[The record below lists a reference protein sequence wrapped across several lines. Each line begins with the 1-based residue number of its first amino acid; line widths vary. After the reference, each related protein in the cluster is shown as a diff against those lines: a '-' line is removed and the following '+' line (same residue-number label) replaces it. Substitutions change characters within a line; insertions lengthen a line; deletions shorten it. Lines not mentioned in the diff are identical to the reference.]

1 MVETSGAG
9 LREVGRGEMMRGIV
23 GMVLL
28 GCVAGHGMLSIPAP
42 RAGTQQA
49 GPNKGNVGPCGTATA
64 TAAAPSAELQA
75 GTATTVTWTLAAAH
89 AGPCN
94 IRIAQTDAAL
104 ADAPLLE
111 TVAACN
117 QQNSVAVTVP
127 AGLSGNAV
135 LQWHW
140 QGDGPYFDCADV
152 TVTGRGAANSA
163 AGGGALSSE
172 LEDPIPYAE
181 VEVVFSN
188 DMADVEAAGGAW
200 EAGVVTAIA
209 THVGIPAS
217 RIEIA
222 KILPGSIRVFIR
234 FLEALVDGD
243 EQALS
248 ADDSAKLFSEQLDAG
263 TDVMTDPSFAC
274 CYESHEITQWS
285 SPTWMYLKWFVAFLV
300 VASCILGTL
309 KFLQWKKESAVVKAE
324 LELRE
329 KEQDA
334 VADAGY
340 APKATRGDSDGADT
354 LADALSFDNEAP
366 TLATGSA
373 QPRPA
378 RLKPPSLAGIESRFF
393 AAAPPTEVD
402 GGGGG
407 WGTMRTAS
415 RQIQTARALG
425 AMRASRRVNFLSL
438 PPSLSLCLQH
448 T

>member
-1 MVETSGAG
+1 MS
-9 LREVGRGEMMRGIV
+9 
-23 GMVLL
+23 LL
-28 GCVAGHGMLSIPAP
+28 GCVAGHGMLSIPTP
-42 RAGTQQA
+42 RAGTQLA

-75 GTATTVTWTLAAAH
+75 GTATTVTWDLAAAH

-117 QQNSVAVTVP
+117 QQDSVAVTVP

-163 AGGGALSSE
+163 E
-172 LEDPIPYAE
+172 PIPYAE
-181 VEVVFSN
+181 VEVAFSN

-200 EAGVVTAIA
+200 EAGVVAA
-209 THVGIPAS
+209 VASHVGISAS

-243 EQALS
+243 EADEEALS

-285 SPTWMYLKWFVAFLV
+285 SPGWVYLKWFVAFVLL
-300 VASCILGTL
+300 ACCILGTL
-309 KFLQWKKESAVVKAE
+309 KFLQWKKESAVLKAE

-329 KEQDA
+329 KERDA
-334 VADAGY
+334 AAGAEY
-340 APKATRGDSDGADT
+340 APKSTPADGNGAVT
-354 LADALSFDNEAP
+354 NPSADALAFETETPALP
-366 TLATGSA
+366 VGSA
-373 QPRPA
+373 QARPT
-378 RLKPPSLAGIESRFF
+378 RLKPPSLAGFESRFF
-393 AAAPPTEVD
+393 AAAPTEQVE

-407 WGTMRTAS
+407 WATMRSAS

-425 AMRASRRVNFLSL
+425 AMRASRQL
-438 PPSLSLCLQH
+438 SLSLSPPLSLRQSSC
-448 T
+448 